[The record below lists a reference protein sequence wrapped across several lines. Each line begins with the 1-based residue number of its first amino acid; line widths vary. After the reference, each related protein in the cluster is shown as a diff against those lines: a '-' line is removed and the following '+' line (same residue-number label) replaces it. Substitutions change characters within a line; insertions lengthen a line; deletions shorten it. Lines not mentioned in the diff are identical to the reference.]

1 MALLREKKNQIVDEI
16 SKSITES
23 KMTVVAEYQGT
34 PVKALQ
40 SLRKEARESNTTVK
54 VIKNRLVI
62 KALQANPDFKQ
73 IDTKFINGMLLYVFN
88 DEDEIA
94 GAQTIAKFARTQPT
108 LKIIGAITNTGEF
121 IGQEDAN
128 AIALLPT
135 KEQLRGQLV
144 GMLSAPLTG
153 FVGVLSG
160 NIRSIFNV
168 LNARADN
175 IS

>member
-1 MALLREKKNQIVDEI
+1 
-16 SKSITES
+16 
-23 KMTVVAEYQGT
+23 MTVVAEYQGT

-40 SLRKEARESNTTVK
+40 NLRKEARATNTTVR

-62 KALQANPDFKQ
+62 KALQSNPAFKD
-73 IDTKFINGMLLYVFN
+73 IDTKFMNGMLLYVFN
-88 DEDEIA
+88 SDDEVA
-94 GAQTIAKFARTQPT
+94 GAQTIAKFAKTQPT
-108 LKIIGAITNTGEF
+108 LKIVGAITNSGEF
-121 IGQEDAN
+121 INETDAN

-144 GMLSAPLTG
+144 GVIGAPLTG

-160 NIRSIFNV
+160 NLRSMFNV
-168 LNARADN
+168 LNARADS

>member
-1 MALLREKKNQIVDEI
+1 MALQRDKKNQIVEELN
-16 SKSITES
+16 SLITQS

-40 SLRKEARESNTTVK
+40 KLRKEAKESNTSIT
-54 VIKNRLVI
+54 VIKNRLFI
-62 KALQANPDFKQ
+62 KALQANPAFKD
-73 IDTKFINGMLLYVFN
+73 IDTGFINGMLLYAFN
-88 DEDEIA
+88 NEDEAA
-94 GAQTIAKFARTQPT
+94 GAQAIAKFAKTQPT
-108 LKIIGAITNTGEF
+108 LKIIGAVTDRGEF
-121 IGQEDAN
+121 INQIDAN
-128 AIALLPT
+128 VIALLPT

-144 GMLSAPLTG
+144 GTLAAPLTG

-168 LNARADN
+168 LNARAEI